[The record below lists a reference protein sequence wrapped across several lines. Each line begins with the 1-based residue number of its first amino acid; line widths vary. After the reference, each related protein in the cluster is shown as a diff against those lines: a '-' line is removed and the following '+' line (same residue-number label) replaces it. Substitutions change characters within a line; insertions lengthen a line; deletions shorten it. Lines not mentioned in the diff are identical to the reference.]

1 LTNITENS
9 NIKESR
15 FIHRI
20 NELRNCI
27 SSHDPFILAAKTGTT
42 YSDNKNGQ
50 GEFLFQLW
58 ENKVKLSYPDF
69 IAQDTATN
77 GLLPSIDQALI
88 LYYFTTADG
97 LSETGDWISFSELL
111 DGRFY
116 NQAFQGYTGKK
127 LSVEFKNNKQAF
139 ISAAQKLSGEVFSL
153 GDASFKF
160 KVLPRVSL
168 LIVFWLGDED
178 FPSSVQI
185 LFDSRA
191 NHYLPT
197 DAYAIIGSTITRRL
211 LAAYC
216 CNH

>member
-1 LTNITENS
+1 MLTNRTENS
-9 NIKESR
+9 SIKESR

-27 SSHDPFILAAKTGTT
+27 SSHNPFLLAAKTGTT
-42 YSDNKNGQ
+42 YSENQSGK
-50 GEFLFQLW
+50 GEFVFQLW
-58 ENKVKLSYPDF
+58 ENEVKLSYPDF
-69 IAQDTATN
+69 IAQDAATN
-77 GLLPSIDQALI
+77 GLLPLIDQALI

-97 LSETGDWISFSELL
+97 LSETGEWISFSELL

-127 LSVEFKNNKQAF
+127 LSVEFKDDKQAF
-139 ISAAQKLSGEVFSL
+139 ITAAQKLSGEKFSL
-153 GDASFKF
+153 GDVSFKF

-168 LIVFWLGDED
+168 LIVLWLGDED
-178 FPSSVQI
+178 FASSIQI
-185 LFDSRA
+185 LFDSSA

-211 LAAYC
+211 LAAY
-216 CNH
+216 